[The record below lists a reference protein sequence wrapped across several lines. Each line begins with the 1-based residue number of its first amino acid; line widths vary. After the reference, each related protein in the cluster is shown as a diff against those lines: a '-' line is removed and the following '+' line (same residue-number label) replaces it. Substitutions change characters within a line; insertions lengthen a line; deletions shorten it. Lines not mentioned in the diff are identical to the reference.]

1 MHSLNKQGT
10 GYKLQIYIPEK
21 CNMKALLLLDVMQHG
36 LVVWLPMFQDNLLV
50 PFSMA
55 KQSKNT
61 AGLLKEGL
69 TSCPE
74 TSVTTNLHCV
84 TSQKS
89 KSLIYT
95 MVEAWNHANVTISY
109 ISSGGNINVQRIK
122 ENVGL

>member
-1 MHSLNKQGT
+1 
-10 GYKLQIYIPEK
+10 
-21 CNMKALLLLDVMQHG
+21 MKALLLLDVMQHG
-36 LVVWLPMFQDNLLV
+36 LVVLFPMFLDNLLV
-50 PFSMA
+50 PSSMA

-69 TSCPE
+69 TGRPE

-95 MVEAWNHANVTISY
+95 MVEA
-109 ISSGGNINVQRIK
+109 
-122 ENVGL
+122 